1 MHDSARTTRGRQ
13 VKPTKSE
20 MDAAWIRLRERASEG
35 NLVASALVIALTG
48 DRCLIS
54 GTPEHIESVAKLGGL
69 LIQKIQSLPE
79 SEHA

>member
-1 MHDSARTTRGRQ
+1 METNTRPARGRQ

-48 DRCLIS
+48 DRCLIP
-54 GTPEHIESVAKLGGL
+54 GPPEHIESVAKLGDL
-69 LIQKIQSLPE
+69 LIQKIKSLPE